1 MSDAIN
7 PSALQFDYA
16 EPAGAAAQLSCAA
29 CSAPLSGVYHKI
41 NDKTTCSRCRA
52 AVESEAGRG
61 GFAKALAFG
70 IGAAVAGFVVYYAIA
85 KVTGYE
91 LSLISILVGFMVG
104 RAVSEGSGG
113 RGGKRYQALA
123 MGLTYLS
130 ITATYIPMI
139 MAQATGEVAGSGT
152 AVLLAFSEVL
162 ALAMPFLMATENPI
176 TLLIIGFGLYQAWQ
190 MNARR
195 QLDIS
200 GPYNVAPAVG

>member
-7 PSALQFDYA
+7 PSALQFEYA
-16 EPAGAAAQLSCAA
+16 EPAGTAAQLSCAA
-29 CSAPLSGVYHKI
+29 CHAPLAGVYHKI
-41 NDKTTCSRCRA
+41 NDKTTCGPCRL
-52 AVESEAGRG
+52 AVESETARG

-70 IGAAVAGFVVYYAIA
+70 AGAAVAGFVVYYAIL

-91 LSLISILVGFMVG
+91 LSLISILVGYMVG

-123 MGLTYLS
+123 VGLTYLS
-130 ITATYIPMI
+130 ITATYVPMI
-139 MAQATGEVAGSGT
+139 MGEATGEVAESG
-152 AVLLAFSEVL
+152 ALLLVASELL
-162 ALAMPFLMATENPI
+162 ALAAPFLVATENPI

-190 MNARR
+190 TNTRR

-200 GPYNVAPAVG
+200 GPYTVAPAVG

>member
-1 MSDAIN
+1 MSDAIH

-16 EPAGAAAQLSCAA
+16 EPAGAASQLSCAG
-29 CSAPLSGVYHKI
+29 CHAPLAGIYHKV
-41 NDKTTCSRCRA
+41 NDRTTCSPCRA
-52 AVESEAGRG
+52 AVEKEAARG

-70 IGAAVAGFVVYYAIA
+70 IGAAVAGFVVYFAIL

-91 LSLISILVGFMVG
+91 LSLVSILVGFMVG

-130 ITATYIPMI
+130 ITATYVPMI
-139 MAQATGEVAGSGT
+139 MADAAGKLEISGT
-152 AVLLAFSEVL
+152 GLLVASELL
-162 ALAMPFLMATENPI
+162 ALAAPFLMATENPI
-176 TLLIIGFGLYQAWQ
+176 TLLIIGIGLYQAWQ
-190 MNARR
+190 MNGRR

-200 GPYNVAPAVG
+200 GPYNVAPALG